1 MGNEHKLISWFF
13 KTKAVVSPA
22 LLHPSLFVHHSVLVG
37 GHTWMPAVLP
47 AFVHFMLHKIFE
59 LESQLSKSQRTAS
72 VLDSEQCY

>member
-22 LLHPSLFVHHSVLVG
+22 LLHPSLFVHHSVLVS

-47 AFVHFMLHKIFE
+47 AFVHFMLHKIRANKNVDHIFTFTK
-59 LESQLSKSQRTAS
+59 LAL
-72 VLDSEQCY
+72 L